1 MAESKQRESKEK
13 VMLTMYTNS
22 TRMAVSIVAAVAIV
36 SFNAVALDQGHIA
49 SARKGIV
56 EIGELTL
63 VETAPLVAV
72 SLPEVAVVARREA
85 PAESSFAATT
95 QLPEVFVVAKRVAY
109 RVARSQTRDQAR
121 SVRAKG
127 STEGALL
134 K

>member
-1 MAESKQRESKEK
+1 MAELKQSERKEK
-13 VMLTMYTNS
+13 VMFTMYTNS
-22 TRMAVSIVAAVAIV
+22 TRMAVSAVAAIAIV
-36 SFNAVALDQGHIA
+36 SFNAVALDQAHIA

-63 VETAPLVAV
+63 VETAPLAAV
-72 SLPEVAVVARREA
+72 SRPEVTVVAGHEA
-85 PAESSFAATT
+85 PAEASFAATT

-109 RVARSQTRDQAR
+109 RVARSETRDQAR
-121 SVRAKG
+121 SVRTKG